1 MGILRDD
8 NKVTCLGQFDGVVC
22 YIKTADYRS
31 FEGKEFKVVT
41 GICFND
47 LEGNTIYKRNEYN
60 SYICRLES
68 NKDYF
73 NIADIIEDLA
83 LYIDKNDLEP
93 YWKNKTIDSILNNNS
108 LGLLALK
115 RFKTEYYNNIEEQ
128 IRKEKSEKCAK
139 IIEDIKLNIESI
151 VAEINN
157 YIEMRI
163 FNPCKS
169 NEYKLQFVTKFT
181 MKEFETLSIYNNNEG
196 IKEYESILKW
206 LNDYLY
212 YISNDFDPVEFIEF
226 DVILNNKKVS

>member
-1 MGILRDD
+1 MGIIRDD

-31 FEGKEFKVVT
+31 FDGKEFKVVT

-47 LEGNTIYKRNEYN
+47 LEGNTVYKRNEYN

-73 NIADIIEDLA
+73 NISDIIEDLA
-83 LYIDKNDLEP
+83 LYIDKSELEP
-93 YWKNKTIDSILNNNS
+93 YWKNKTIDNILNNNS

-115 RFKTEYYNNIEEQ
+115 RFKKEYYNNIEDQ
-128 IRKEKSEKCAK
+128 IRKEKAEECKK
-139 IIEDIKLNIESI
+139 VIEEIKVNINNI

-157 YIEMRI
+157 YIEMRV
-163 FNPCKS
+163 FKPTKYNK
-169 NEYKLQFVTKFT
+169 YKLQFATKFT
-181 MKEFETLSIYNNNEG
+181 MKEFDTLSIYNNVEG
-196 IKEYESILKW
+196 IESYKNILNW

-226 DVILNNKKVS
+226 DIILNNKKVS